1 MLKNKSSGVIFLT
14 SSLVFSLFTPVTAY
28 AVDDGIPSTVTV
40 GQKVSQLKA
49 KRDLKKI
56 ELEISQIEQQIKEA
70 DSYDPNQGKGQ
81 SQGVQNNQS
90 LPIYPSER
98 ESFSGQYQNP
108 NTTNSD
114 QMPGNLSSKKPEV
127 VLIEGKKGDL
137 KAMLRDQNGNT
148 QMVKRGSR
156 FLDWTVVEITPD
168 GVRAQKEDEEHSV
181 NLMFS
186 SF

>member
-1 MLKNKSSGVIFLT
+1 
-14 SSLVFSLFTPVTAY
+14 
-28 AVDDGIPSTVTV
+28 
-40 GQKVSQLKA
+40 
-49 KRDLKKI
+49 
-56 ELEISQIEQQIKEA
+56 
-70 DSYDPNQGKGQ
+70 
-81 SQGVQNNQS
+81 
-90 LPIYPSER
+90 
-98 ESFSGQYQNP
+98 
-108 NTTNSD
+108 
-114 QMPGNLSSKKPEV
+114 
-127 VLIEGKKGDL
+127 LIEGKKGDL